1 MYDMPETI
9 MKLSDYNKMAKL
21 YNLQEYSLNSDE
33 YILVSNYKEWTKIR
47 NEALKIGSKL
57 NKDNQFTKTR

>member
-33 YILVSNYKEWTKIR
+33 YILVSNYKE
-47 NEALKIGSKL
+47 
-57 NKDNQFTKTR
+57 